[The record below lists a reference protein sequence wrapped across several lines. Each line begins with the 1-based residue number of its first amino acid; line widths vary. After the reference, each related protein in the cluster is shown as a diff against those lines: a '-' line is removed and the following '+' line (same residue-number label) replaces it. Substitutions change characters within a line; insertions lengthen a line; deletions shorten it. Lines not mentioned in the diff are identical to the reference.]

1 MKKYFNT
8 FSIVGALTLM
18 TVCYFQQ
25 KENAKLRTR
34 VKQSVFNVDSLI
46 YVNDSLSNELF
57 PIEIEL
63 NRYQVAFKIFAER
76 NPEAAYEYGTIIS
89 EETE

>member
-18 TVCYFQQ
+18 VVCYFQQ
-25 KENAKLRTR
+25 KENAKLRAR
-34 VKQSVFNVDSLI
+34 IKQPIINVDSLI
-46 YVNDSLSNELF
+46 MANDSLSAELF
-57 PIEIEL
+57 PAQIEL
-63 NRYQVAFKIFAER
+63 SRYQIAFKIFAER
-76 NPEAAYEYGTIIS
+76 NPEAASEYGTIIS